1 MPERKQMNG
10 SESFSPKRHKGS
22 GRMTMSR
29 AMEAK
34 ELRSPICL
42 SFPISHEF
50 APVKSEFSLSCGEK
64 GRR

>member
-1 MPERKQMNG
+1 
-10 SESFSPKRHKGS
+10 
-22 GRMTMSR
+22 MSR